1 MLKIKAFEKNLE
13 SFFELI
19 DFYKILK
26 LCIEFYKVYLYNFI
40 ISYWEII
47 RGLQMKDTD
56 LTCGMVI
63 KSAREEK
70 GKTIN
75 DLAFEIAKDKEKVGE
90 YEKKIK
96 LWEKDKAYPSL
107 DEIYLL
113 AYSLEVNPTDLMILR
128 DRHRKNFVKT
138 DKKKKVS
145 KIDYDELKE
154 YLYYI
159 AVALGRFVSAFGIIA
174 FSVVLAK
181 LVKTAV
187 VGNGGTAEFDSIVG
201 NVITDYM
208 EDSNEA
214 NNAFENYLNENN
226 LENVENTNDLDNNNA
241 TNVENIIKN

>member
-1 MLKIKAFEKNLE
+1 
-13 SFFELI
+13 
-19 DFYKILK
+19 
-26 LCIEFYKVYLYNFI
+26 
-40 ISYWEII
+40 
-47 RGLQMKDTD
+47 MKDTD

-70 GKTIN
+70 EKTIN
-75 DLAFEIAKDKEKVGE
+75 DLAFEMAKNKEKVRE

-96 LWEKDKAYPSL
+96 QWEKGKDYPNL
-107 DEIYLL
+107 EEIYLL
-113 AYSLEVNPTDLMILR
+113 AYSLEINPTDLMILR

-159 AVALGRFVSAFGIIA
+159 AIVLGRFVSAFGIIA

-208 EDSNEA
+208 EDSNEV
-214 NNAFENYLNENN
+214 NNTFENYLDENN
-226 LENVENTNDLDNNNA
+226 LENVENATDLDDNSA
-241 TNVENIIKN
+241 TNTQNIIRD

>member
-1 MLKIKAFEKNLE
+1 
-13 SFFELI
+13 
-19 DFYKILK
+19 
-26 LCIEFYKVYLYNFI
+26 
-40 ISYWEII
+40 
-47 RGLQMKDTD
+47 MKDTD

-75 DLAFEIAKDKEKVGE
+75 DLAFEMAKNKEKVGE

-96 LWEKDKAYPSL
+96 QWEKDKDYPNL

-113 AYSLEVNPTDLMILR
+113 AYSLEINPTDLMILR

-159 AVALGRFVSAFGIIA
+159 TVVLGRFVGAFGIIA

-187 VGNGGTAEFDSIVG
+187 VGNGGTAEFDGIVG

-208 EDSNEA
+208 NGLNEA
-214 NNAFENYLNENN
+214 NNTFENYLNENG
-226 LENVENTNDLDNNNA
+226 LENVENATALNDNSVTNA
-241 TNVENIIKN
+241 ENILKN